1 MPGGLPQGLVSTKE
15 VVSGEIE
22 RVDRVEAEDVQ
33 KLWKGSVLSE
43 SAGIKSNHV
52 SAQFTIPRKLPW
64 QTM

>member
-33 KLWKGSVLSE
+33 KLWKGTFLS
-43 SAGIKSNHV
+43 SCADINSNHV
-52 SAQFTIPRKLPW
+52 AVQSTIPRKLPW

>member
-33 KLWKGSVLSE
+33 KLWKGTVLSQ
-43 SAGIKSNHV
+43 SAELDSNHLPV
-52 SAQFTIPRKLPW
+52 QSTISRKLPW

>member
-22 RVDRVEAEDVQ
+22 RVDLVEAEDVQ
-33 KLWKGSVLSE
+33 KLWKGTVPSE
-43 SAGIKSNHV
+43 SAGIKSNHIT
-52 SAQFTIPRKLPW
+52 AQCTIRRKLPW

>member
-33 KLWKGSVLSE
+33 KLWKGTVLS
-43 SAGIKSNHV
+43 
-52 SAQFTIPRKLPW
+52 
-64 QTM
+64 

>member
-33 KLWKGSVLSE
+33 KLWKGTVLSE

-52 SAQFTIPRKLPW
+52 SAQSTIPRKLPW

>member
-33 KLWKGSVLSE
+33 KLWKGTVLSE
-43 SAGIKSNHV
+43 SAGTQSNYIT
-52 SAQFTIPRKLPW
+52 AQSTIRRKLPW